1 MLQMS
6 NNVHD
11 VVKTRA
17 KNLLLVPELG
27 NKSVDI
33 IDCAF
38 GFNTRMGFVKNSA
51 DFLFGHDEVAS
62 NAGLL

>member
-1 MLQMS
+1 
-6 NNVHD
+6 